1 MLLQLLMDGHIR
13 VTIAVFC
20 EGKLA
25 AGSHM
30 PQAAARPDIS
40 IDPLSGL
47 AGASLITKEWMQVE
61 KLLEQY
67 DNIAVALP
75 EARALQEKHAAAA
88 AWAAQAQRALDRPQ
102 PFRDEDAARLQVWC
116 SARE

>member
-1 MLLQLLMDGHIR
+1 MR
-13 VTIAVFC
+13 SATISF
-20 EGKLA
+20 EGPVPTA
-25 AGSHM
+25 SRT
-30 PQAAARPDIS
+30 PQAVARPD
-40 IDPLSGL
+40 DCLDAL
-47 AGASLITKEWMQVE
+47 AWQVQALLLKTGAQVE

-102 PFRDEDAARLQVWC
+102 PFRDEDAARLQVWRC
-116 SARE
+116 APE